1 YHAGRSV
8 RVPIGP
14 EVVPGTYCAVLTY
27 GGTTQKQPFAVK
39 LDPNLSTTQAGLQRR
54 FDLLMSI
61 QASMNRL
68 DIALNDA
75 TDARRRI
82 EKAMADKQVSA
93 RRAQKVLADLDR
105 DIDAV

>member
-1 YHAGRSV
+1 
-8 RVPIGP
+8 
-14 EVVPGTYCAVLTY
+14 
-27 GGTTQKQPFAVK
+27 
-39 LDPNLSTTQAGLQRR
+39 
-54 FDLLMSI
+54 

-82 EKAMADKQVSA
+82 GKAMADKQVSA

-105 DIDAV
+105 DIDAVIDFRIQSSRGFDVFPPRLRSWLSAIYTRVDFAYVQPTPEMTQVANGYIDDEHRGVA